1 MERMEHIG
9 LHWNGDVNVE
19 EIVYGSL
26 YIAKVHSRKINGTLF
41 TVEPAIYFYTYI
53 WHMYFLHI
61 LKYMHIHKSWNGS

>member
-53 WHMYFLHI
+53 
-61 LKYMHIHKSWNGS
+61 